1 MNSFSAEQ
9 STSGM
14 GEEVQPRRK
23 RVRFSAEV
31 MFIVSV
37 IFCVVLSIIYLSR
50 YSTIRTLLQKE
61 EELTLRL
68 QELEREN
75 RRLKENLDML
85 STPAGIERLA
95 RERLGLVKPEE
106 VVIYPIPSSSTEALE
121 YMSSAPPV
129 LMCPVPRQ

>member
-1 MNSFSAEQ
+1 MSPAPLDRPPVVA
-9 STSGM
+9 
-14 GEEVQPRRK
+14 GEEGQPRRK

-37 IFCVVLSIIYLSR
+37 VFCVALSIIYLSR
-50 YSTIRTLLQKE
+50 YSAIRALLQKE
-61 EELTLRL
+61 EEMTQRL

-75 RRLKENLDML
+75 RRLKENLDLL

-106 VVIYPIPSSSTEALE
+106 VVIYPIPATGPEGVMGMGEPAGLPA
-121 YMSSAPPV
+121 APRSP
-129 LMCPVPRQ
+129 